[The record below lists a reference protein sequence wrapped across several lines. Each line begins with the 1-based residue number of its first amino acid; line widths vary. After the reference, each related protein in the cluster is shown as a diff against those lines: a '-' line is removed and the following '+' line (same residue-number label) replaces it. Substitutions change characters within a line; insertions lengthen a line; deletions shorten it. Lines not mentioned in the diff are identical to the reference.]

1 VPSIIESIRGEFDRY
16 KALGE
21 AAMAQL
27 GDAQLCQ
34 TGSAN
39 GNSIATIVWHLS
51 GNFTSRFTDFL
62 TSDGEK
68 PNRRRDEEFIV
79 RTVTSAEVRAR
90 WDAGWQVVLSA
101 LDALTDADLDRTITI
116 RSQPSLVKEAL
127 LRSLAH
133 TSYHVGQI
141 VFLAKALR
149 EGDWN
154 FLSIPPGQSE
164 SYNQNPRNEKP
175 AGHAASLRP
184 A

>member
-1 VPSIIESIRGEFDRY
+1 VPSIVESIRGELDRY

-34 TGSAN
+34 AGSAN

-68 PNRRRDEEFIV
+68 PDRRRDEEFIL
-79 RTVTSAEVRAR
+79 RSVTSAEVRAR
-90 WDAGWQVVLSA
+90 WDAGWRVVLSA

-141 VFLAKALR
+141 VFLAKAFR

-154 FLSIPPGQSE
+154 YLSIPPGQSE

-175 AGHAASLRP
+175 AGHAASLRVR
-184 A
+184 